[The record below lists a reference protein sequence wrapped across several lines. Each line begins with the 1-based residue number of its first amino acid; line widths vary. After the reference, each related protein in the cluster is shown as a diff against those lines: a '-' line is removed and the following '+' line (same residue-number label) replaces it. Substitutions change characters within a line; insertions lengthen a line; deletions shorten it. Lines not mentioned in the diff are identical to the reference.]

1 MRAGFRDQM
10 FAAAEADFNSDAP
23 DRVGEQ
29 RAQIGGRGRAEVDG
43 KSRQQ
48 RRQEIGLT
56 RPQTMSFAPAEEGA
70 ALYRSGIGCRPL
82 ACHGKG
88 RWPTSLISGHR
99 SAQRIDEVGLL
110 P

>member
-1 MRAGFRDQM
+1 
-10 FAAAEADFNSDAP
+10 
-23 DRVGEQ
+23 
-29 RAQIGGRGRAEVDG
+29 
-43 KSRQQ
+43 
-48 RRQEIGLT
+48 
-56 RPQTMSFAPAEEGA
+56 MSFAPAEEGA